1 MTTRDKALLASSP
14 GLVVLVVS
22 LGWFVLDP
30 KGDARQHAI
39 DRGVRLLDRIR
50 DVARM

>member
-1 MTTRDKALLASSP
+1 MITRQHARLLGSP
-14 GLVVLVVS
+14 PIAGLVLA

-30 KGDARQHAI
+30 KGDARRRLV
-39 DRGVRLLDRIR
+39 DRGVRFLDRLR

>member
-1 MTTRDKALLASSP
+1 MTTREKALLFSP
-14 GLVVLVVS
+14 GIVGLVAA

-39 DRGVRLLDRIR
+39 DRGVRLLAWLRL
-50 DVARM
+50 